1 VANGKTA
8 GILEDVGSEM
18 KENPPKILASTAQK
32 FGQARAKKQK
42 VAILL
47 SKARRAG
54 ANVPRPPG
62 RNLK

>member
-1 VANGKTA
+1 
-8 GILEDVGSEM
+8 M
-18 KENPPKILASTAQK
+18 KSNPPSILAKTAQK
-32 FGQARAKKQK
+32 FGPARAKKQK

-47 SKARRAG
+47 SKARKEG